1 MIMVVTNIVPSS
13 MLTWSAVT
21 TWDFSYNFAYIAIFI
36 RVFLATFAH
45 LILVEYCILKY
56 LIEFLWKRIPPLD
69 QSFTTFCI
77 SLVNLSMSFAF
88 AIVEVTGGNLTE
100 FNRLIGE
107 NVLQKPVPL
116 FSPQ

>member
-1 MIMVVTNIVPSS
+1 MIIVVINIVPSS

-56 LIEFLWKRIPPLD
+56 LIEFLWKRIP
-69 QSFTTFCI
+69 
-77 SLVNLSMSFAF
+77 
-88 AIVEVTGGNLTE
+88 
-100 FNRLIGE
+100 E
-107 NVLQKPVPL
+107 NVKADHPELQKIWAVGTALWERNLPGAYAALNQTWSEGV
-116 FSPQ
+116 STIMKAVKGM